1 MLPDYFFISDVTW
14 RESLAHD
21 FLRLEI
27 RVLCQLVL
35 WYRLKLSMLYGQG
48 YPFSSPNTT
57 DCSVSDDF
65 NLFLNSFPLYQEK
78 KNVCH
83 KLGPHDYENTVCIS
97 IHFRNMAKSSSK
109 TFCGHL
115 VKHPSWDIIK

>member
-35 WYRLKLSMLYGQG
+35 WYRLKLSMLYGRDIRFPPQTQQLIV
-48 YPFSSPNTT
+48 PLVTTSTFS
-57 DCSVSDDF
+57 
-65 NLFLNSFPLYQEK
+65 
-78 KNVCH
+78 
-83 KLGPHDYENTVCIS
+83 
-97 IHFRNMAKSSSK
+97 
-109 TFCGHL
+109 
-115 VKHPSWDIIK
+115 